1 LVDSSAVIRFLS
13 LCKIFFLKYS
23 AILVLLCFVFIN
35 FFCSKHESSIASIPQ
50 SDTTPLKNIAPFKVG
65 ASIVV
70 PLLQNDSL
78 YRNTVLQQYNSITTA
93 NTLKWYIAHP
103 SENVFDFSGGDY
115 IADFSAAN
123 SKRMHAHCLIWY
135 FDNPDWLNNFSGDS
149 LAWEN
154 LFKTHI
160 QTMVAH
166 YKGKAT
172 SWDVVNEAL
181 NDDGSLRVNDKNLS
195 NNYDDGSIWARHL
208 GPDYVARAFIYAH
221 EADTSALLFYNDY
234 GQEWDDRKT
243 DSIIAMINRFK
254 ARGIPV
260 NGLGLQMHTNITA
273 SQDGIKKAFQKA
285 ATTGLL
291 IHISELDVGV
301 NPSNDRTVE
310 FSEALAQKQANL
322 YSFIVQQY
330 KHLIPEKQQYGITT
344 WDVSDADSWLVTELK
359 RKDWPLLF
367 DTNFIKKPAYFSFR
381 NALVN

>member
-1 LVDSSAVIRFLS
+1 L
-13 LCKIFFLKYS
+13 KIFAVS
-23 AILVLLCFVFIN
+23 VLLYFVFIN
-35 FFCSKHESSIASIPQ
+35 CSCTKHEGLTTTLVQ

-65 ASIVV
+65 ASVVV
-70 PLLQNDSL
+70 PLLQNDSA
-78 YRNTVLQQYNSITTA
+78 YINTVLQQYNSITTA

-103 SENVFDFSGGDY
+103 AQNMFDFSGGDY
-115 IADFSAAN
+115 IADFCAAN
-123 SKRMHAHCLIWY
+123 GKRMHAHCLIWY
-135 FDNPDWLNNFSGDS
+135 LDNPQWLNNFNGDS

-160 QTMVAH
+160 QTLVAH
-166 YKGKAT
+166 YKGKTT

-221 EADTSALLFYNDY
+221 EADTSTLLFYNDY

-254 ARGIPV
+254 ARGIPI
-260 NGLGLQMHTNITA
+260 NGLGIQMHTNINA
-273 SQDGIKKAFQKA
+273 SENGIKKAFQKA
-285 ATTGLL
+285 AATGLL

-301 NPSNDRTVE
+301 NPSNNQTIE
-310 FSEALAQKQANL
+310 FSDALAQRQANL
-322 YSFIVQQY
+322 YAFIVQQY
-330 KHLIPEKQQYGITT
+330 KQLIPAKQQYGITT

-367 DTNFIKKPAYFSFR
+367 DKNFTKKPAYFSFR